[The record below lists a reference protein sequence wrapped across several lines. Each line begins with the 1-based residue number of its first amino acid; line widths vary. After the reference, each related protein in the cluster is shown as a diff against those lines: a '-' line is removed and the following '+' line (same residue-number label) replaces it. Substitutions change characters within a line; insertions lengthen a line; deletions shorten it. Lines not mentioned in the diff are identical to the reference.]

1 MWAKFG
7 IVISLQQNLVFFLNF
22 FFCKISLIDNT
33 NHFRVL
39 IQNIVRSVLYLIIA
53 IFSQRLWEC
62 NVDKETNRISLE
74 QLCIELRAGGI
85 SEKHEREVREKLGH
99 LKSLDLLDFL
109 TYVPLFIMI
118 HQSVVD
124 NPLNDVRDK

>member
-1 MWAKFG
+1 M
-7 IVISLQQNLVFFLNF
+7 NNF
-22 FFCKISLIDNT
+22 FSKISLMDNT
-33 NHFRVL
+33 NHSSLFSCVDSEYCCFGF
-39 IQNIVRSVLYLIIA
+39 ISCNCF
-53 IFSQRLWEC
+53 FSQRLWEC

-85 SEKHEREVREKLGH
+85 SDKHEREVREKLGH